1 MHLMDVMHLMYL
13 MDLMEMMEIVQRIPI
28 RVHSR
33 PPGRSDDVM
42 PVDLSERGQSGGLA
56 EMVRSPS
63 WASAPNGS

>member
-1 MHLMDVMHLMYL
+1 MHLMDVMHLMY
-13 MDLMEMMEIVQRIPI
+13 LMEMMEIVQRIPI

-63 WASAPNGS
+63 WASAPTGS